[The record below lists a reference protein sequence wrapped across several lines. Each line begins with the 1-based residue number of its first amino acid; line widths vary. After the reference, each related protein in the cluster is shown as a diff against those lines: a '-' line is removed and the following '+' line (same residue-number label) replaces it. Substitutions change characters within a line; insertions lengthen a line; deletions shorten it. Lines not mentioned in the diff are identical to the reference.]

1 MKYSGKCEEIENQ
14 VQGNQAGT
22 KALVLMVFT

>member
-1 MKYSGKCEEIENQ
+1 MKYSGKWEEIENQ
-14 VQGNQAGT
+14 FQGNQAEA